1 MLRITS
7 PVQGRKHHSGV
18 PVPTTFVVVDTSAAV
33 EVLVG
38 EAECRDA
45 YLVLFD
51 QLQRDGFGL
60 AYSEAIL
67 PELLEAAYTWDSRRS
82 GDRDWRRLRREGL
95 LWRPRARELSI
106 LSDWQSFTHSWRI
119 RTVGLSLVAQHA
131 AGLMADTGLSSLD
144 AIHLATALHVGA
156 GIVSHDRGLLR
167 VAEGYTT
174 AITMR
179 GA

>member
-1 MLRITS
+1 LR
-7 PVQGRKHHSGV
+7 
-18 PVPTTFVVVDTSAAV
+18 
-33 EVLVG
+33 
-38 EAECRDA
+38 
-45 YLVLFD
+45 
-51 QLQRDGFGL
+51 
-60 AYSEAIL
+60 
-67 PELLEAAYTWDSRRS
+67 
-82 GDRDWRRLRREGL
+82 
-95 LWRPRARELSI
+95 RPRARELSI
-106 LSDWQSFTHSWRI
+106 LSDWQSFTQSWHI